1 MAALELISRKQFER
15 VILNGVSIVDFN
27 AHWCGP
33 CRAQDLIIDEIN
45 DTYKGKVTVAKLD
58 IDENQPIAMDLGI
71 QSIPTIIIF
80 KEGQE
85 IKRFIGL
92 QEEKTLDNALKTV
105 LM

>member
-1 MAALELISRKQFER
+1 MAALELISRKEFER

-27 AHWCGP
+27 AQWCGP

-45 DTYKGKVTVAKLD
+45 DAFKGKVTVAKLD

>member
-1 MAALELISRKQFER
+1 MAVLKLISRKEFEM
-15 VILNGVSIVDFN
+15 VIINGVSLVDFN
-27 AHWCGP
+27 AQWCGP
-33 CRAQDLIIDEIN
+33 CRAQDQIIDEIN
-45 DTYKGKVTVAKLD
+45 DAYKGKVTVAKLD

>member
-45 DTYKGKVTVAKLD
+45 DAYKGKVTVAKLD